1 MRSREFIIEGR
12 NHPVI
17 CVDVQPNYD
26 NQYSPAH
33 GRGASPKM
41 VAIMEFV
48 NKQTGPVLFFVNAEE
63 TGIADDTFDSI
74 REYWDNTVCGWE
86 NEDDRYEE
94 DEYGDYVE
102 AECEDPIE
110 WNRFEIVDK
119 GYGYFRAWMDSGVPE
134 NLIVKLIREMYQQK
148 VSDSRMLFDGDDSED
163 YRAQMAELLG
173 TDEYE
178 SLYDDNMS
186 IEWTSVAQLKQF
198 NGAYIVG
205 GGRNECLREVELLM
219 NAFNIKYKRIDDL
232 VY

>member
-86 NEDDRYEE
+86 NEEDRYEE

-102 AECEDPIE
+102 AECGDPIE

-119 GYGYFRAWMDSGVPE
+119 GYGYFRGLMDMGME
-134 NLIVKLIREMYQQK
+134 DKDIIKLIRAMYQAK
-148 VSDSRMLFDGDDSED
+148 VTDSRELFDEDYEEMLKFFDGDED
-163 YRAQMAELLG
+163 AADLAS
-173 TDEYE
+173 TE
-178 SLYDDNMS
+178 SMS
-186 IEWTSVAQLKQF
+186 VEWTSVAQLKQF

>member
-86 NEDDRYEE
+86 NEEDRYEE

-102 AECEDPIE
+102 AECGDPIE

-119 GYGYFRAWMDSGVPE
+119 GYGYFRGLMDMGME
-134 NLIVKLIREMYQQK
+134 DKDIIKLIRAMYQAK
-148 VSDSRMLFDGDDSED
+148 VTDSRELFDEDYEEMLKFFDGDED
-163 YRAQMAELLG
+163 AADLAA
-173 TDEYE
+173 TE
-178 SLYDDNMS
+178 SMS
-186 IEWTSVAQLKQF
+186 VEWTSVAQLKQF